1 MPIRWIIKLSKE
13 KKESKM
19 EVLQWDILQ
28 QSFCD
33 THFLIHLAELFQCDS
48 FKMPNKKCLTKGF
61 VTMFA
66 IKASNKGA
74 EPQNDIR

>member
-48 FKMPNKKCLTKGF
+48 FNIGTTRKCRTKKCLSKGF
-61 VTMFA
+61 AT
-66 IKASNKGA
+66 I
-74 EPQNDIR
+74 